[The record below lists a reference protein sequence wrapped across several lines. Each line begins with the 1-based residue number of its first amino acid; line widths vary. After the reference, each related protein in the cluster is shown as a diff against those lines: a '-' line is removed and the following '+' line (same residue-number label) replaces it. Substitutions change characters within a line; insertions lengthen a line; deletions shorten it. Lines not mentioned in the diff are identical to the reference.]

1 MAAESNLS
9 IEDQSKR
16 FITDAMDR
24 LSALG
29 RAAETPEIREEIIQT
44 AMNMCIEP
52 NQIELTTGR
61 LAMLGMAYVG
71 TLPPPKS
78 EAARDG
84 FEPLPQLLCRVE
96 GDDMDR
102 ALSSYKVKM
111 PVGALEIYLEWMEFH
126 GRILIELGDK
136 YYSSPRN
143 IESVR
148 APWE

>member
-1 MAAESNLS
+1 MAAKYDFSVAKS
-9 IEDQSKR
+9 YA
-16 FITDAMDR
+16 DAVER
-24 LSALG
+24 LAAIG
-29 RAAETPEIREEIIQT
+29 RAAETPEIREEIIQM

-78 EAARDG
+78 EAAREG
-84 FEPLPQLLCRVE
+84 FEPLPQILCRVE

-111 PVGALEIYLEWMEFH
+111 PVEALEIYLNWMAFF
-126 GRILIELGDK
+126 GRVPET
-136 YYSSPRN
+136 YYRSPRN